1 MSYYHHLFM
10 VYVDAGT
17 ASCDTLGCD
26 NNESLKRSQCV
37 WAIQRRIRKG
47 SSVVRITVNPIGSTT

>member
-17 ASCDTLGCD
+17 ASCNTLGLSND
-26 NNESLKRSQCV
+26 ESLKRSQLC
-37 WAIQRRIRKG
+37 WSLQSRIRKG
-47 SSVVRITVNPIGSTT
+47 NTIVRITVNPIGTVV